1 MFYVMRN
8 ESKTERSALKMALRV
23 AKTMQDK
30 YFMRGNLKGVRLYEI
45 QINHILKQLGYA

>member
-1 MFYVMRN
+1 MISVMRN
-8 ESKTERSALKMALRV
+8 EMKTKRSDLKTALQV

-30 YFMRGNLKGVRLYEI
+30 CFKRGNLKGVHALEI